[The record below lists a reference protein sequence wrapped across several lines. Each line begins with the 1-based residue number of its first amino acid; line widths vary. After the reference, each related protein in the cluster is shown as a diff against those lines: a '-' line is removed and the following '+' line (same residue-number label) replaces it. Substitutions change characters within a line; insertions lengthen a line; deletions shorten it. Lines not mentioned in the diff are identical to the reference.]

1 MTVFQVQEILQ
12 NALQMLPDTS
22 DLDSKLSIN
31 TEGMEIDNDLS
42 AEQQAVDPCS
52 PSDRIMCKVIDD
64 MLLSNGLY

>member
-1 MTVFQVQEILQ
+1 MQ

-22 DLDSKLSIN
+22 DLDSKLSN
-31 TEGMEIDNDLS
+31 NAEDMEIDNELS
-42 AEQQAVDPCS
+42 GEQQAVDTCS